1 MNKFFLILLLFCFSC
16 SNKEDKFLVDY
27 ESFIKQ
33 GKKID
38 LIKNKNLNDK
48 DIKII
53 NKISIR
59 EFSFFKDWREKNQNP
74 KNLIYPVKIN
84 ILNKKN
90 SLNQKIEN
98 FIVYHNKIITVN
110 KQSEIKVYNKDFKKL
125 ISKKIYK
132 KKIYK
137 NYSLN
142 FSLIIYKKNLY
153 ISDNLGNINC
163 YSLDNLKLIWT
174 KSFGVPF
181 NSNIKIHKNNLFII
195 NSNSKIFSINSS
207 NGNLNWS
214 YETPSQKI
222 NDKSSY
228 RIAIFKNKIFFTN
241 DSSNIYCLDLKDN
254 TITWS
259 LTFGN
264 ENFANMPIVSKS
276 SPITVD
282 QNGDLFISNNN
293 GNTYAIDSQSGS
305 IKWALPI
312 YSNKRF
318 IVSEKYLFNVFED
331 RFFIINKNK
340 GKILFNKQIKLNN
353 NTFDFEELFV
363 SEKLIYLF
371 DKGGSLISIENR
383 DLNQIKIKKKYFK
396 GFNEMIILKN
406 NFYIRT
412 NNQILQY

>member
-1 MNKFFLILLLFCFSC
+1 MA
-16 SNKEDKFLVDY
+16 
-27 ESFIKQ
+27 
-33 GKKID
+33 
-38 LIKNKNLNDK
+38 
-48 DIKII
+48 
-53 NKISIR
+53 R
-59 EFSFFKDWREKNQNP
+59 KNQNP

-84 ILNKKN
+84 IINKKN

-98 FIVYHNKIITVN
+98 FVIYHDKIITIN
-110 KQSEIKVYNKDFKKL
+110 KQSEIKIYNKNFKKF

-142 FSLIIYKKNLY
+142 FSLIINKKNLY

-181 NSNIKIHKNNLFII
+181 TSNIKIHKNNLFII

-228 RIAIFKNKIFFTN
+228 RIAIFENKIFFTN
-241 DSSNIYCLDLKDN
+241 DSSNIYCLNLKNN

-264 ENFANMPIVSKS
+264 ENFVNIPIVSKS
-276 SPITVD
+276 SPITID

-318 IVSEKYLFNVFED
+318 VVSEKYLFNVFED
-331 RFFIINKNK
+331 RFFIIHKNN

-353 NTFDFEELFV
+353 NIFDFKELLV

-383 DLNQIKIKKKYFK
+383 NLNQIKIKKKYFK